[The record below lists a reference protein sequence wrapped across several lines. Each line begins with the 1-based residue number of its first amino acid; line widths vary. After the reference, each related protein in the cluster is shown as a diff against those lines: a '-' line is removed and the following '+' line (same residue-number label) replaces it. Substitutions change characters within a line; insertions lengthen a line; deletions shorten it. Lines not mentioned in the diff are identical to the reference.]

1 MKRFIQYCFTLYDI
15 STQSESLEWV
25 DNGNSVFKNWLLRL
39 IYRMDHQAPYDLK
52 SKEEKRHTDKE
63 IFFKIMPN
71 DRVNEVLK
79 INFTKIK
86 A

>member
-1 MKRFIQYCFTLYDI
+1 
-15 STQSESLEWV
+15 
-25 DNGNSVFKNWLLRL
+25 
-39 IYRMDHQAPYDLK
+39 MDHQASYDLK

-71 DRVNEVLK
+71 DRVNEVK

>member
-1 MKRFIQYCFTLYDI
+1 
-15 STQSESLEWV
+15 
-25 DNGNSVFKNWLLRL
+25 
-39 IYRMDHQAPYDLK
+39 MDHQAPYDLK
-52 SKEEKRHTDKE
+52 SKEEKRNTDKE

-79 INFTKIK
+79 INKTKIK

>member
-1 MKRFIQYCFTLYDI
+1 
-15 STQSESLEWV
+15 
-25 DNGNSVFKNWLLRL
+25 
-39 IYRMDHQAPYDLK
+39 MDHQAPYDLK